1 MLRTAGSTRLE
12 LTPVSRDA
20 DKTGMTAATERT
32 IKTLGYAWIA
42 GTCASAFLGWLLVPS
57 ALPVHYL
64 TPVVV
69 AGPFVGIVAGGILVL
84 TLRSA

>member
-1 MLRTAGSTRLE
+1 MLRAAGSTRLE

-42 GTCASAFLGWLLVPS
+42 GTCASAFLGWLLVPA
-57 ALPVHYL
+57 ALPVDYL

-69 AGPFVGIVAGGILVL
+69 AGPFIALVAGGIFIR
-84 TLRSA
+84 TLRRA